1 MKTTMPT
8 GFCIFLLSGA
18 ALAYEVILVRLLSM
32 TRFYHLAFMV
42 LSLALLG
49 YGASGVL
56 LAYHRTRL
64 LASFRAWFSIFAAMF
79 AAGSVL
85 CFQLSQRI
93 PVFPGEWVWSPF
105 EALTLMALYL
115 VLSLP
120 FFAAACA
127 VGLAYCSL
135 EKAPGFVYRADLL
148 GAAAGSLGA
157 LASLWL
163 PEACGL
169 WVPWSCGLAAS
180 ALMVLPDKKR
190 LAIPLFLLAVLGPA
204 ANPDQAV
211 RLILSPD
218 KPLAIALN
226 AEGVQQSADIFT
238 PLGRI
243 TVTRNTIAPYR
254 HAPGL
259 SLAFRGSVG
268 AQWGAFTDGESFTP
282 LLSVPEQPG
291 SLLYLDYLPEALAYR
306 LVSRPRVLLLDT
318 SPLEN
323 LAPAVIHKASTVDV
337 VTSNPGWRTL
347 FGNPETERFG
357 HYFAASNVRLTI
369 AAPRGFLRAGD
380 QRYDL
385 IVIGPP
391 GPSSLA
397 ADHLH
402 TVEAFGEAIKKL
414 EKGGILAVSGPSD
427 LPPRAGLR
435 LLSTAASALKM
446 SGVENPAARL
456 ALIRS
461 LQTVQL
467 MVKNGPMTTEDVS
480 RIRAFCSDR
489 LFDPVWFPGIDRAE
503 VNRWN
508 RIDTPL
514 FHNGAAEIL
523 GPAPALFQKRYKFD
537 VSPVFDDRP
546 YFSRF
551 LKLATLKELFTLRAS
566 GALGLLSFAEPV
578 LAATLL
584 QAALFSLL
592 VVWLPLRRFRA
603 TGKRTRTGAL
613 YFMLGAGFMLAE
625 FAVME
630 KMSLFLNEPVLA
642 VAVTLAAFLAMAG
655 LGGGIS
661 SRFFLKRKT
670 ALQGSG
676 IAALLVAGFIVFY
689 LAVLP
694 PVLNALMGM
703 PLAARIA
710 LALMLISPLAF
721 AMGFPFPLAVSALK
735 KVEAEAVPWAWGL
748 NGCGSLTGPVLGI
761 SLAIYGGVTVVLGA
775 AAFCYAVAFAT
786 TLDRDREKMS
796 ANLNQ

>member
-1 MKTTMPT
+1 MKTAAPT
-8 GFCIFLLSGA
+8 GFGIFLLSGA
-18 ALAYEVILVRLLSM
+18 TLAYEVILVRLLSM
-32 TRFYHLAFMV
+32 TRFHHLAFMV

-64 LASFRAWFSIFAAMF
+64 LASFRTWFSIFAAMF

-105 EALTLMALYL
+105 EALTLVALYL

-135 EKAPGFVYRADLL
+135 EKTPGYVYRADLV

-169 WVPWSCGLAAS
+169 WVPWSAGLAAS
-180 ALMVLPDKKR
+180 GLIALPDKKR
-190 LAIPLFLLAVLGPA
+190 LAISLFLLAALGPA
-204 ANPDQAV
+204 ANPEQAV

-282 LLSVPEQPG
+282 LLPADDQTV

-306 LVSRPRVLLLDT
+306 IASRPRALLLET
-318 SPLEN
+318 STLEN
-323 LAPAVIHKASTVDV
+323 LARAVIQGASTVDV
-337 VTSNPGWRTL
+337 VVSNPGWRSL
-347 FGNPETERFG
+347 FESVEPEQFG
-357 HYFAASNVRLTI
+357 RYFAASNVRLTI
-369 AAPRGFLRAGD
+369 AAPRGFLRTGG
-380 QRYDL
+380 RPYDL

-391 GPSSLA
+391 SPSSLA
-397 ADHLH
+397 PDHLH
-402 TVEAFGEAIKKL
+402 TVEAFGEALARL
-414 EKGGILAVSGPSD
+414 EKGGLLSVTGPSD

-446 SGVENPAARL
+446 SGAENPAARL
-456 ALIRS
+456 VLIRS
-461 LQTVQL
+461 LQTVNL
-467 MVKNGPMTTEDVS
+467 MVKNGPLTAEDIS

-489 LFDPVWFPGIDRAE
+489 LFDPVWFPGIDRTEA
-503 VNRWN
+503 NRWN
-508 RIDTPL
+508 RLDTPL
-514 FHNGAAEIL
+514 FHDGAAEIL
-523 GPAPALFQKRYKFD
+523 GPASSLFQERYKFD
-537 VSPVFDDRP
+537 VAPVFDDRP
-546 YFSRF
+546 YFSHF
-551 LKLATLKELFTLRAS
+551 LKLATLKELFALRET

-584 QAALFSLL
+584 QAALLSLL

-603 TGKRTRTGAL
+603 TNKRTPAGAL
-613 YFMLGAGFMLAE
+613 YFMFGAGFMLAE

-642 VAVTLAAFLAMAG
+642 AAVTLAAFLAMAG

-661 SRFFLKRKT
+661 SRFIMNREK
-670 ALQGSG
+670 ALQRSG
-676 IAALLVAGFIVFY
+676 AAALLVAIIIVIY
-689 LAVLP
+689 LAALP
-694 PVLNALMGM
+694 SVLNALMGM
-703 PLAARIA
+703 PLTVRMA
-710 LALMLISPLAF
+710 LALLLISPLAF

-735 KVEAEAVPWAWGL
+735 RVEARAVPWAWGF
-748 NGCGSLTGPVLGI
+748 NGCGSMIGPVLGI
-761 SLAIYGGVTVVLGA
+761 SLGIYGGVTVVLGA
-775 AAFCYAVAFAT
+775 AALCYAVAFAAT
-786 TLDRDREKMS
+786 
-796 ANLNQ
+796 LNQEMEDKSQT